1 LINKKALE
9 IENLEGILSRNEVM
23 HQYAKVSVGIYKDY
37 YMESLRIELSTL

>member
-9 IENLEGILSRNEVM
+9 IENLGILSRNEVM